1 MGQSIFL
8 TLPGPW
14 RIPIQLD
21 TSLVPLALIFVVLSS
36 GSGGVGIVDAL
47 VFFTLLIISILLHE
61 LGHAAACVIQKVP
74 VTRIVLHGGGGFC
87 QHSGRV
93 THKQNEFIAIAGP
106 LVNIAIWAI
115 TVQLAQLD
123 FATTTQT
130 IILNGREIEIPA
142 RNPVYDILQ
151 DIGRVNLFLGLMN
164 LAPVLPLDGGRILHS
179 GLHRFFSPRR
189 ATVITGAVGV
199 LTAIL
204 WLPGMIAAFLV
215 FGFLLLFI
223 PPVRQSWQMMR
234 TGVLR

>member
-1 MGQSIFL
+1 MGRSIFL

-21 TSLVPLALIFVVLSS
+21 TSLVSLALIFVLISANAG
-36 GSGGVGIVDAL
+36 GSVSQAL
-47 VFFTLLIISILLHE
+47 AFFGLLIISILLHE
-61 LGHAAACVIQKVP
+61 LGHAAACVAQKVP

-87 QHSGRV
+87 QHSGEI

-115 TVQLAQLD
+115 TVQIAQLN
-123 FATTTQT
+123 FATTTEM
-130 IILNGREIEIPA
+130 IVLNGRQVEIPA
-142 RNPVYDILQ
+142 YNPIYNVLN

-164 LAPVLPLDGGRILHS
+164 LAPVLPLDGGRLLHS
-179 GLHRFFSPRR
+179 LLHRVVTPRR
-189 ATVITGAVGV
+189 ATIVTGVTGVITAV
-199 LTAIL
+199 L
-204 WLPGMIAAFLV
+204 WIPGMVAAFLF
-215 FGFLLLFI
+215 FGFLLLFF